1 MDIMVIDSLPEVQRL
16 PSERRLE
23 LAAEIIE
30 QATKGDGNAPDP
42 EIVAALNE
50 RYQDYQDNPD
60 NVTPWRDVLKRIRE
74 SRGH

>member
-1 MDIMVIDSLPEVQRL
+1 MDIMVLDSLPEVQRL

-42 EIVAALNE
+42 EIVAASTNATKTTKTT
-50 RYQDYQDNPD
+50 R
-60 NVTPWRDVLKRIRE
+60 TT
-74 SRGH
+74 